1 MDTKEIFH
9 WPPLES
15 DPEIFTSYANK
26 LGLSKDYIFEE
37 VYSLDEETV
46 NMLQSNSPYAVIVNY
61 ERNKE
66 SKKSDYDTI
75 DMPFYMLQKGKLDNA
90 CGIIAAVHSIGNN
103 LDSLVLDEKSVLSEF
118 FLSAKN
124 KSPSDIADLLENN
137 IDFQT
142 CHKEYSSQGQS
153 RQCENQDEVKNHFVS
168 FVIRN
173 NTLVELDGTKGKPLI
188 IEKNIDSS
196 LLLIKTVEE
205 IKKRLENN
213 EITEK
218 LSVMTLNHA

>member
-1 MDTKEIFH
+1 MEQKENFQ

-15 DPEIFTSYANK
+15 DPEIFTSYTNK
-26 LGLSKDYIFEE
+26 LGLSKNFLFED

-46 NMLQSNSPYAVIVNY
+46 NMLQSNSPYSVIVNY

-66 SKKSDYDTI
+66 SNKNDYDSI
-75 DMPFYMLQKGKLDNA
+75 DIPFYMLQKGKLDNA
-90 CGIIAAVHSIGNN
+90 CGIIAAIHSIGNN
-103 LDSLVLDEKSVLSEF
+103 LDRLVLHDKSILSEF

-124 KSPSDIADLLENN
+124 KSPSDIANLLENN

-153 RQCENQDEVKNHFVS
+153 KQCEKQDEVKNHFVS
-168 FVIRN
+168 FVIIDKN
-173 NTLVELDGTKGKPLI
+173 LVELDGTKGKPLI

-196 LLLIKTVEE
+196 LLLIKTVDE
-205 IKKRLENN
+205 IKRRLKNN
-213 EITEK
+213 EITEN
-218 LSVMTLNHA
+218 LSIMTLNHA